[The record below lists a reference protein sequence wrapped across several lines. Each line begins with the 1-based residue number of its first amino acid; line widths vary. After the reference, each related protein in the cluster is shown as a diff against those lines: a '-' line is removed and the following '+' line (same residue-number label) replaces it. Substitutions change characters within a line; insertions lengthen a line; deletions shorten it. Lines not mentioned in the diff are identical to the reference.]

1 VIGSF
6 VNPLSR
12 RPKAGYPD
20 ATARLQAATRALLD
34 LSDDVVISV
43 TELACREAGCPDVET
58 IVAVMRAGER
68 PCTAKF
74 RKPLPAV
81 TADDLAAAFARLGW
95 EISRAR

>member
-1 VIGSF
+1 VPGSF

-20 ATARLQAATRALLD
+20 ATARLKAATRALLD

-58 IVAVMRAGER
+58 IVAVMRAGEKPR
-68 PCTAKF
+68 TAKF
-74 RKPLPAV
+74 RKPLPEV
-81 TADDLAAAFARLGW
+81 TADNLAAAFTRLGW
-95 EISRAR
+95 KVSRPR